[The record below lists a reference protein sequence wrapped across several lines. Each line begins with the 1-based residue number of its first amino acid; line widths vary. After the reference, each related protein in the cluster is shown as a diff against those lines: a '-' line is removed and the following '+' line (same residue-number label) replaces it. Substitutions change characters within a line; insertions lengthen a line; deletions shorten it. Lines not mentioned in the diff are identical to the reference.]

1 MSFVAHA
8 DSCSVCRVISRWSR
22 DTGVAVLRARKVVR
36 TLNATVYNNDF
47 CTVGGSDPSRIRH
60 LAQLCGAAPSIV
72 NLTVSARACACG
84 LECALRVG
92 DFLNRIFPV
101 LIPPDTT
108 FYSRRRQIAA
118 SRQEG
123 LPAKSYGGVV
133 ASGDIHKYDPE
144 RKFDRLLLGS
154 PPANLLPPEILREI
168 RQKGRSC
175 RPAGNC
181 GWALARCNSC
191 QPPCTNRAAFP
202 TGVDLVANSRLT

>member
-84 LECALRVG
+84 LEWALRVG

-108 FYSRRRQIAA
+108 FYSRRRQIA
-118 SRQEG
+118 G
-123 LPAKSYGGVV
+123 LAARRFAG
-133 ASGDIHKYDPE
+133 
-144 RKFDRLLLGS
+144 
-154 PPANLLPPEILREI
+154 EILRGRGRIWRYSQI
-168 RQKGRSC
+168 RSGEEVRSTVT
-175 RPAGNC
+175 RVTTSEFASARNSSRNSTERTLMPARRE
-181 GWALARCNSC
+181 L
-191 QPPCTNRAAFP
+191 
-202 TGVDLVANSRLT
+202 RLGSS